1 MGWRRAVLGLGLAV
15 LVLLAGCTAPFPAG
29 VDRSTDGETRTPA
42 GAETG
47 TAAETATAGTGTVTD
62 AEAATGAGTDA
73 GFETGTNRRTG
84 SGSAS
89 ADPYG
94 GKTLVVA
101 VENPGDGSRE
111 YVPLVRRALDYWEA
125 NASRYA
131 GYEVSYRLDPDAT
144 DPDVVVS
151 VVERIEDCGSGDDH
165 SAGCAPYITR
175 PEQFSPPVRLRVVD
189 GLSDESTVRV
199 LEHEFGHL
207 LGLDHGDA
215 PRDVMAAR
223 SVLTTL
229 PRTNATD
236 RAVPWSS
243 PTLSVYVDDATVPA
257 RDRSTVDDQ
266 VRHALDYVD
275 RGADGTVPENVSF
288 VRAANRSQAD
298 LVVRFSDDL
307 QCGADATSC
316 FRVLG
321 LDPDGDGALET
332 YTRAVV
338 TIDADLDRD
347 AVGWHVGRW
356 TARALGVTDD
366 ELPEPLRPSATYTE
380 RRSEWWR

>member
-101 VENPGDGSRE
+101 VEDPGDGSRE
-111 YVPLVRRALDYWEA
+111 YAPLVRRALDYWET

-144 DPDVVVS
+144 DPDVVVA

-165 SAGCAPYITR
+165 SAGCAPLITR
-175 PEQFSPPVRLRVVD
+175 PAEFSPPVRVRVVD
-189 GLSDESTVRV
+189 ELSDESTVRV
-199 LEHEFGHL
+199 LIHEFGHT
-207 LGLDHGDA
+207 LGLGHDDE
-215 PRDVMAAR
+215 PQPIMQAR
-223 SVLTTL
+223 GRLATL
-229 PRTNATD
+229 PRQDAVNRSFAWENRTLAVHVGVGEDAGD
-236 RAVPWSS
+236 R
-243 PTLSVYVDDATVPA
+243 T
-257 RDRSTVDDQ
+257 TVDRQ
-266 VRHALDYVD
+266 VEATLGYFD
-275 RGADGTVPENVSF
+275 RGAEGTVPEDVSF
-288 VRAANRSQAD
+288 VRTTNRTAAD
-298 LVVRFSDDL
+298 VVV
-307 QCGADATSC
+307 QVGGANPCERDPGSC
-316 FRVLG
+316 RRIRG
-321 LDPDGDGALET
+321 LDPDADGRLET
-332 YTRAVV
+332 YDRLEVYVV
-338 TIDADLDRD
+338 GLDPE
-347 AVGWHVGRW
+347 AVGWHVGRHLGH
-356 TARALGVTDD
+356 ALGLTDD
-366 ELPEPLRPSATYTE
+366 AEYPEPLRTSASYGE
-380 RRSEWWR
+380 RRSEWWE